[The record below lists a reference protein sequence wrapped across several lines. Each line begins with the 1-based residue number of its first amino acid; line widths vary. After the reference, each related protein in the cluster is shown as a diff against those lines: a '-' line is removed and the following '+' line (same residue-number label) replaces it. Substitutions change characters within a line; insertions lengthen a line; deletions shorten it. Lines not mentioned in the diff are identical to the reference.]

1 VILHGLAG
9 DCRAFRGFIGFSHGG
24 RLSRLGSPTSEPF
37 AMSIA
42 PQLRNLNI
50 DLPACP
56 NTLVKLS
63 LLMADENCS
72 TEQLAGLIETDMALS
87 SAVVRTVNSALF
99 GLLKRVETVH
109 EGIRYL
115 GMAQV
120 AGLTYEIGLR
130 GAFPPSPILQDIWD
144 KAGVRGLAMSR
155 IARQLDVDPW
165 LAQTTGLFAEAGRAV
180 LFAYD
185 RQRYVTLEADP
196 SDEALLC
203 AAEIE
208 AFGVSHS
215 ALGAAMVQSWGL
227 SREVADAVRAR
238 PNTPSQWTQ
247 ERPAVQKLLTIG
259 AAVDALLLNPMR
271 QADPKAV
278 WAELEPV
285 SEQVG
290 LHFQAFQLATMRV
303 CERLNLIT

>member
-1 VILHGLAG
+1 M
-9 DCRAFRGFIGFSHGG
+9 
-24 RLSRLGSPTSEPF
+24 T
-37 AMSIA
+37 IA

-56 NTLVKLS
+56 STLVKLS
-63 LLMADENCS
+63 LLMAEEDS
-72 TEQLAGLIETDMALS
+72 SVDQLAALIETDMALS

-120 AGLTYEIGLR
+120 ASLTYEIGLR
-130 GAFPPSPILQDIWD
+130 CAFPPSPLLQKIWD
-144 KAGVRGLAMSR
+144 RAGIRGLAMGR

-165 LAQTTGLFAEAGRAV
+165 QAHTAGLFAETGRAV
-180 LFAYD
+180 LYAYD
-185 RQRYVTLEADP
+185 RQRYQELDNAQNQ

-215 ALGAAMVQSWGL
+215 ALGAALCQSWGL
-227 SREVADAVRAR
+227 HRDVADSVRAR

-247 ERPAVQKLLTIG
+247 ERPPVQKLLTIG
-259 AAVDALLLNPMR
+259 AAVDALLL
-271 QADPKAV
+271 DPTRASDPQAV
-278 WAELEPV
+278 WHELEPV
-285 SEQVG
+285 AHQVG

-303 CERLNLIT
+303 CERLNLPGNNEG

>member
-1 VILHGLAG
+1 
-9 DCRAFRGFIGFSHGG
+9 
-24 RLSRLGSPTSEPF
+24 
-37 AMSIA
+37 MSIS

-56 NTLVKLS
+56 STLVKLS
-63 LLMADENCS
+63 LLMADENSS
-72 TEQLAGLIETDMALS
+72 TDQLAALIETDMALS

-130 GAFPPSPILQDIWD
+130 GAFPPSPLLQSIWD
-144 KAGVRGLAMSR
+144 RAGVRGLAMGR

-165 LAQTTGLFAEAGRAV
+165 QAHTAGLFAESGRAV
-180 LFAYD
+180 LYAYD
-185 RQRYVTLEADP
+185 RQRYATLEVDP
-196 SDEALLC
+196 SDESLLC

-215 ALGAAMVQSWGL
+215 ALGGALCQSWGL
-227 SREVADAVRAR
+227 SREVTDSVRAR
-238 PNTPSQWTQ
+238 PNAPTQWAQ

-259 AAVDALLLNPMR
+259 AAVDALLLNPVR
-271 QADPKAV
+271 SNDPAGV
-278 WAELEPV
+278 WADLEPV
-285 SEQVG
+285 SHQVG

-303 CERLNLIT
+303 CERLNIGQNEA

>member
-1 VILHGLAG
+1 
-9 DCRAFRGFIGFSHGG
+9 
-24 RLSRLGSPTSEPF
+24 
-37 AMSIA
+37 MSIA

-56 NTLVKLS
+56 STLVKLS
-63 LLMADENCS
+63 LLMADENS
-72 TEQLAGLIETDMALS
+72 SIDQLAALIETDMALS

-99 GLLKRVETVH
+99 GLLKRVESVH

-130 GAFPPSPILQDIWD
+130 GAFPPSPLLQNIWD
-144 KAGVRGLAMSR
+144 RAGVRGLAMGR

-165 LAQTTGLFAEAGRAV
+165 LAHTTGLFAESGRAV
-180 LFAYD
+180 LYAHD
-185 RQRYVTLEADP
+185 RQRYTELDAHQQ
-196 SDEALLC
+196 DEALLC

-215 ALGAAMVQSWGL
+215 ALGAALCQSWGL
-227 SREVADAVRAR
+227 SRDVADTVRAR
-238 PNTPSQWTQ
+238 PNARSEWPQ

-259 AAVDALLLNPMR
+259 AAVDALLLHPSG
-271 QADPKAV
+271 QADAEAV

-285 SEQVG
+285 AQEVG

-303 CERLNLIT
+303 CERLNLSQIGSTGG

>member
-1 VILHGLAG
+1 
-9 DCRAFRGFIGFSHGG
+9 
-24 RLSRLGSPTSEPF
+24 
-37 AMSIA
+37 MSIA
-42 PQLRNLNI
+42 PQLRSLNI

-56 NTLVKLS
+56 STLVKLS
-63 LLMADENCS
+63 LLMADDS
-72 TEQLAGLIETDMALS
+72 SSIDQLSALIETDMALS

-130 GAFPPSPILQDIWD
+130 GAFPPSPLLQAIWD
-144 KAGVRGLAMSR
+144 RAGIRGLAMGR
-155 IARQLDVDPW
+155 VARQLDVDPW
-165 LAQTTGLFAEAGRAV
+165 QAHTTGLFAESGRAV
-180 LFAYD
+180 LYAYD
-185 RQRYVTLEADP
+185 RERYTALDNDHSAEAD
-196 SDEALLC
+196 LC
-203 AAEIE
+203 AAETE

-215 ALGAAMVQSWGL
+215 ALGAALVQSWGL
-227 SREVADAVRAR
+227 SRDVADCVRAR
-238 PNTPSQWTQ
+238 PHTTDEWLA

-259 AAVDALLLNPMR
+259 AAVDKLLL
-271 QADPKAV
+271 DPTAQSDPTAV

-285 SEQVG
+285 AHQVG

-303 CERLNLIT
+303 CERLNLTTTEG

>member
-1 VILHGLAG
+1 
-9 DCRAFRGFIGFSHGG
+9 
-24 RLSRLGSPTSEPF
+24 
-37 AMSIA
+37 MSIA
-42 PQLRNLNI
+42 PQLRSLNI

-56 NTLVKLS
+56 STLVKLS
-63 LLMADENCS
+63 LLMADES
-72 TEQLAGLIETDMALS
+72 SSIDQLSALIETDMALS

-130 GAFPPSPILQDIWD
+130 GAFPPSPLLQAIWD
-144 KAGVRGLAMSR
+144 RAGIRGLAMGR
-155 IARQLDVDPW
+155 VARQLDVDPW
-165 LAQTTGLFAEAGRAV
+165 QAHTAGLFAESGRAV
-180 LFAYD
+180 LYAYD
-185 RQRYVTLEADP
+185 RERYTTLDKEHSQEPD
-196 SDEALLC
+196 LC
-203 AAEIE
+203 AAETE

-215 ALGAAMVQSWGL
+215 ALGAALVQSWGL
-227 SREVADAVRAR
+227 SRDVADCVRAR
-238 PNTPSQWTQ
+238 PHTTNEWLA

-259 AAVDALLLNPMR
+259 AAVDKLLL
-271 QADPKAV
+271 DPTAQSDPTAV

-285 SEQVG
+285 AHQVG

-303 CERLNLIT
+303 CERLNLTTTEC

>member
-1 VILHGLAG
+1 
-9 DCRAFRGFIGFSHGG
+9 
-24 RLSRLGSPTSEPF
+24 
-37 AMSIA
+37 MSIA

-56 NTLVKLS
+56 STLVKLS
-63 LLMADENCS
+63 LLMAEESSSID
-72 TEQLAGLIETDMALS
+72 QLSALIETDMALS

-130 GAFPPSPILQDIWD
+130 GAFPPSPLLQNIWD
-144 KAGVRGLAMSR
+144 RAGIRGLAMGR

-165 LAQTTGLFAEAGRAV
+165 QAHTTGLFAESGRAV
-180 LFAYD
+180 LYAYD
-185 RQRYVTLEADP
+185 RQRYQALDTEHHEEAT
-196 SDEALLC
+196 LC
-203 AAEIE
+203 AAEVE

-215 ALGAAMVQSWGL
+215 ALGAALCQSWGL
-227 SREVADAVRAR
+227 SRDVADCVRAR
-238 PNTPSQWTQ
+238 PIAPSQWTQ
-247 ERPAVQKLLTIG
+247 ERPPVQKLLTIG
-259 AAVDALLLNPMR
+259 AAVDKLLLDPT
-271 QADPKAV
+271 QAGDPNAV
-278 WAELEPV
+278 WQELEPV
-285 SEQVG
+285 AHQVG

-303 CERLNLIT
+303 CERLNVSQGEG

>member
-1 VILHGLAG
+1 M
-9 DCRAFRGFIGFSHGG
+9 
-24 RLSRLGSPTSEPF
+24 T
-37 AMSIA
+37 IA

-56 NTLVKLS
+56 STLVKLS
-63 LLMADENCS
+63 LLMAEEDS
-72 TEQLAGLIETDMALS
+72 SIDQLSSLIETDMALS

-130 GAFPPSPILQDIWD
+130 GAFPPSPLLQQIWD
-144 KAGVRGLAMSR
+144 RAGVRGLAMGR

-165 LAQTTGLFAEAGRAV
+165 QAHTSGLFAETGRAV
-180 LFAYD
+180 LYAYD
-185 RQRYVTLEADP
+185 RQRYQALEADTH
-196 SDEALLC
+196 DEALLC

-215 ALGAAMVQSWGL
+215 ALGAALCQSWGL
-227 SREVADAVRAR
+227 SRDVADSVRAR

-259 AAVDALLLNPMR
+259 AAVDALLLHPDRSN
-271 QADPKAV
+271 DPQAV
-278 WAELEPV
+278 WAELEPIAH
-285 SEQVG
+285 QVG
-290 LHFQAFQLATMRV
+290 LHFEAFKLATMRV
-303 CERLNLIT
+303 CERLNLSQGEG

>member
-1 VILHGLAG
+1 
-9 DCRAFRGFIGFSHGG
+9 
-24 RLSRLGSPTSEPF
+24 
-37 AMSIA
+37 MSID

-56 NTLVKLS
+56 STLVKLS
-63 LLMADENCS
+63 LLMADDDC
-72 TEQLAGLIETDMALS
+72 TVDQLAALIETDMALS
-87 SAVVRTVNSALF
+87 SAIVRTVNSALF

-130 GAFPPSPILQDIWD
+130 GAFPPSPLLQSIWD
-144 KAGVRGLAMSR
+144 RAGIRGLAMGR

-165 LAQTTGLFAEAGRAV
+165 LAHTAGLFAESGRAV
-180 LFAYD
+180 LYAYD
-185 RQRYVTLEADP
+185 QTRYAALESGHDE
-196 SDEALLC
+196 EALLC

-215 ALGAAMVQSWGL
+215 ALGAALCQSWGL
-227 SREVADAVRAR
+227 SRDVADSVRAR
-238 PNTPSQWTQ
+238 PSAPSQWPQ
-247 ERPAVQKLLTIG
+247 ERDTVQKLLTIG
-259 AAVDALLLNPMR
+259 TAVDALLLNPT
-271 QADPKAV
+271 QAADPQGV
-278 WAELEPV
+278 WQSLEPLAQ
-285 SEQVG
+285 QVG

-303 CERLNLIT
+303 CERLNMTREG

>member
-1 VILHGLAG
+1 M
-9 DCRAFRGFIGFSHGG
+9 
-24 RLSRLGSPTSEPF
+24 T
-37 AMSIA
+37 IA

-56 NTLVKLS
+56 STLVKLS
-63 LLMADENCS
+63 LLMAEEDS
-72 TEQLAGLIETDMALS
+72 SIDQLASLIETDMALS

-130 GAFPPSPILQDIWD
+130 GAFPPSPLLQQIWD
-144 KAGVRGLAMSR
+144 RAGVRGLAMGR

-165 LAQTTGLFAEAGRAV
+165 QAHTSGLFAETGRAV
-180 LFAYD
+180 LYAYD
-185 RQRYVTLEADP
+185 RQRYQALDVDGN
-196 SDEALLC
+196 DEALLC

-215 ALGAAMVQSWGL
+215 ALGAALCQSWGL
-227 SREVADAVRAR
+227 SRDVSDSVRAR

-259 AAVDALLLNPMR
+259 TAVDALLLNPDR
-271 QADPKAV
+271 SGDPQAV

-285 SEQVG
+285 AHQVG
-290 LHFQAFQLATMRV
+290 LHFEAFKLATMRV
-303 CERLNLIT
+303 CERLNMSQGEG

>member
-1 VILHGLAG
+1 
-9 DCRAFRGFIGFSHGG
+9 
-24 RLSRLGSPTSEPF
+24 
-37 AMSIA
+37 MSIA

-56 NTLVKLS
+56 STLVKLS
-63 LLMADENCS
+63 LLMADEDCS
-72 TEQLAGLIETDMALS
+72 VDQLAALIETDMALS

-130 GAFPPSPILQDIWD
+130 GAFPPSPLLQNIWD
-144 KAGVRGLAMSR
+144 RAGIRGLAMGR

-165 LAQTTGLFAEAGRAV
+165 QAHTAGLFAESGRAV
-180 LFAYD
+180 LYAYD
-185 RQRYVTLEADP
+185 RQRYATLDTNQ
-196 SDEALLC
+196 SDESLLC

-215 ALGAAMVQSWGL
+215 ALGAALCQSWGL
-227 SREVADAVRAR
+227 SREVSDSVRAR
-238 PNTPSQWTQ
+238 PNATSQWTQ

-259 AAVDALLLNPMR
+259 AAVDSLLLNPTSN
-271 QADPKAV
+271 DPASV

-285 SEQVG
+285 AHQVG

-303 CERLNLIT
+303 CERLNIPQAEG

>member
-1 VILHGLAG
+1 
-9 DCRAFRGFIGFSHGG
+9 
-24 RLSRLGSPTSEPF
+24 
-37 AMSIA
+37 MSIA

-56 NTLVKLS
+56 STLVKLS
-63 LLMADENCS
+63 LLMAEEDS
-72 TEQLAGLIETDMALS
+72 SIDQLAALIETDMALS

-130 GAFPPSPILQDIWD
+130 GAFPPSPLLQQIWD
-144 KAGVRGLAMSR
+144 RAGIRGLAMGR

-165 LAQTTGLFAEAGRAV
+165 QAHTAGLFAETGRAV
-180 LFAYD
+180 LYAYD
-185 RQRYVTLEADP
+185 RQRYQTLDTEQ

-215 ALGAAMVQSWGL
+215 ALGAALCQSWGL
-227 SREVADAVRAR
+227 SRDVADSVRAR

-259 AAVDALLLNPMR
+259 AAVDALLL
-271 QADPKAV
+271 DPTRAV
-278 WAELEPV
+278 DPDSVWKELEPIAH
-285 SEQVG
+285 QVG

-303 CERLNLIT
+303 CERLNLPNGEN

>member
-1 VILHGLAG
+1 
-9 DCRAFRGFIGFSHGG
+9 
-24 RLSRLGSPTSEPF
+24 
-37 AMSIA
+37 MSIP

-56 NTLVKLS
+56 STLVKLS

-72 TEQLAGLIETDMALS
+72 TDQLAALIETDMALS

-130 GAFPPSPILQDIWD
+130 GAFPPSPVLQSIWD
-144 KAGVRGLAMSR
+144 RAGVRGLAMGR

-165 LAQTTGLFAEAGRAV
+165 LAHTAGLFAESGRAV
-180 LFAYD
+180 LYAHD
-185 RQRYVTLEADP
+185 PQRYSTLQADP
-196 SDEALLC
+196 SDETALC
-203 AAEIE
+203 AAEID

-215 ALGAAMVQSWGL
+215 ALGAALCQSWGL
-227 SREVADAVRAR
+227 AREVTDSVRVR
-238 PNTPSQWTQ
+238 PSDTSQWSH

-259 AAVDALLLNPMR
+259 AAVDALLLDPVRSANPADVWR
-271 QADPKAV
+271 Q
-278 WAELEPV
+278 LEPL
-285 SEQVG
+285 SHQVG

-303 CERLNLIT
+303 CERLNIPQNEG

>member
-1 VILHGLAG
+1 
-9 DCRAFRGFIGFSHGG
+9 
-24 RLSRLGSPTSEPF
+24 
-37 AMSIA
+37 MSIA

-56 NTLVKLS
+56 STLVKLS
-63 LLMADENCS
+63 LLMAEEDS
-72 TEQLAGLIETDMALS
+72 SIDQLAALIETDMALS

-130 GAFPPSPILQDIWD
+130 GAFPPSPLLQNIWD
-144 KAGVRGLAMSR
+144 RAGVRGLAMGR

-165 LAQTTGLFAEAGRAV
+165 QAHTSGLFAETGRAV
-180 LFAYD
+180 LYAYD
-185 RQRYVTLEADP
+185 RQRYQELDNEQ
-196 SDEALLC
+196 SDESLLC

-215 ALGAAMVQSWGL
+215 ALGAALCQSWGL
-227 SREVADAVRAR
+227 SRDVADSVRAR
-238 PNTPSQWTQ
+238 PNGREQWAQ
-247 ERPAVQKLLTIG
+247 ERPGVQKLLTIG
-259 AAVDALLLNPMR
+259 AAVDALLLNPTTS
-271 QADPKAV
+271 ADPDAV
-278 WAELEPV
+278 WQELEPV
-285 SEQVG
+285 AQQVG

-303 CERLNLIT
+303 CERLNIPQGEG

>member
-1 VILHGLAG
+1 
-9 DCRAFRGFIGFSHGG
+9 
-24 RLSRLGSPTSEPF
+24 
-37 AMSIA
+37 MSIA

-56 NTLVKLS
+56 STLVKLS
-63 LLMADENCS
+63 LLMADDDC
-72 TEQLAGLIETDMALS
+72 TVDQLAALIETDMALS
-87 SAVVRTVNSALF
+87 SAIVRTVNSALF

-130 GAFPPSPILQDIWD
+130 GAFPPSPLLQSIWD
-144 KAGVRGLAMSR
+144 RAGIRGLAMGR

-165 LAQTTGLFAEAGRAV
+165 LAHTAGLFAESGRAV
-180 LFAYD
+180 LYAYD
-185 RQRYVTLEADP
+185 QTRYAALESGHDE
-196 SDEALLC
+196 EALLC

-215 ALGAAMVQSWGL
+215 ALGAALCQSWGL
-227 SREVADAVRAR
+227 SRDVADSVRAR
-238 PNTPSQWTQ
+238 PSAPSQWPQ
-247 ERPAVQKLLTIG
+247 ERDTVQKLLTIG
-259 AAVDALLLNPMR
+259 TAVDALLLNPT
-271 QADPKAV
+271 QAADPQGV
-278 WAELEPV
+278 WQSLEPLAQ
-285 SEQVG
+285 QVG

-303 CERLNLIT
+303 CERLNLAQGEG

>member
-1 VILHGLAG
+1 
-9 DCRAFRGFIGFSHGG
+9 
-24 RLSRLGSPTSEPF
+24 
-37 AMSIA
+37 MSIP

-63 LLMADENCS
+63 LLMADDNCS
-72 TEQLAGLIETDMALS
+72 VDQLASFIETDMALS

-109 EGIRYL
+109 DGIRYL

-120 AGLTYEIGLR
+120 ASLTYEIGLR
-130 GAFPPSPILQDIWD
+130 GAFPPSPILQQIWD
-144 KAGVRGLAMSR
+144 RAGVRGLAMGR

-165 LAQTTGLFAEAGRAV
+165 PAHTAGLFAEAGRAV

-185 RQRYVTLEADP
+185 RDRYLSLNAAANDND
-196 SDEALLC
+196 SDEALMC
-203 AAEIE
+203 ATEIE

-227 SREVADAVRAR
+227 SRDVADTVRAR
-238 PNTPSQWTQ
+238 PNGPAQWTL
-247 ERPAVQKLLTIG
+247 ERAPVQRLLTIG
-259 AAVDALLLNPMR
+259 AAVEALLLSPHR
-271 QADPKAV
+271 TTSPAAV
-278 WAELEPV
+278 WKDLEPV
-285 SEQVG
+285 ATQVG

-303 CERLNLIT
+303 CERLNMQG

>member
-1 VILHGLAG
+1 
-9 DCRAFRGFIGFSHGG
+9 
-24 RLSRLGSPTSEPF
+24 
-37 AMSIA
+37 MSIA

-56 NTLVKLS
+56 STLVKLS
-63 LLMADENCS
+63 LLMAEEDCS
-72 TEQLAGLIETDMALS
+72 IDQLASLIETDMALS

-130 GAFPPSPILQDIWD
+130 GAFPPSPLLQTIWD
-144 KAGVRGLAMSR
+144 RAGVRGLAMGR

-165 LAQTTGLFAEAGRAV
+165 HAHTVGLFAESGRAV
-180 LFAYD
+180 LYAYD
-185 RQRYVTLEADP
+185 RQRYATLDTEAT
-196 SDEALLC
+196 DEALLC
-203 AAEIE
+203 AAEID

-215 ALGAAMVQSWGL
+215 ALGAALCQSWGL
-227 SREVADAVRAR
+227 SRDIADSVRAR
-238 PNTPSQWTQ
+238 PNTPSQWAQ

-259 AAVDALLLNPMR
+259 AAVDKLLLAPLAS
-271 QADPKAV
+271 ADTV
-278 WAELEPV
+278 WQELEPV
-285 SEQVG
+285 ANQVG

-303 CERLNLIT
+303 CERLNLPQGEN

>member
-1 VILHGLAG
+1 
-9 DCRAFRGFIGFSHGG
+9 
-24 RLSRLGSPTSEPF
+24 
-37 AMSIA
+37 MSIA

-56 NTLVKLS
+56 STLVKLS

-72 TEQLAGLIETDMALS
+72 TEQLAALIETDMALS

-130 GAFPPSPILQDIWD
+130 GAFPPSPLLQSIWD
-144 KAGVRGLAMSR
+144 RAGVRGLAMGR

-165 LAQTTGLFAEAGRAV
+165 QAHTAGLFAESGRAV
-180 LFAYD
+180 LYAYD
-185 RQRYVTLEADP
+185 RQRYAELDTDHG
-196 SDEALLC
+196 DESLLC

-215 ALGAAMVQSWGL
+215 QLGAALCQSWGL
-227 SREVADAVRAR
+227 AREISDSVRAR
-238 PNTPSQWTQ
+238 PNTASQWTQ
-247 ERPAVQKLLTIG
+247 ERPGVQKLLTIG
-259 AAVDALLLNPMR
+259 AAVDNLLLNPTR
-271 QADPKAV
+271 SADPATV

-285 SEQVG
+285 SHQVG

-303 CERLNLIT
+303 CERLNIPQNEG

>member
-1 VILHGLAG
+1 M
-9 DCRAFRGFIGFSHGG
+9 
-24 RLSRLGSPTSEPF
+24 T
-37 AMSIA
+37 IA

-56 NTLVKLS
+56 STLVKLS
-63 LLMADENCS
+63 LLMAEEDS
-72 TEQLAGLIETDMALS
+72 SIDQLSSLIETDMALS

-130 GAFPPSPILQDIWD
+130 GAFPPSPLLQQIWD
-144 KAGVRGLAMSR
+144 RAGIRGLAMGR

-165 LAQTTGLFAEAGRAV
+165 QAHTSGLFAETGRAV
-180 LFAYD
+180 LYAYD
-185 RQRYVTLEADP
+185 RQRYQALEV
-196 SDEALLC
+196 SGNDEALLC

-215 ALGAAMVQSWGL
+215 ALGAALCQSWGL
-227 SREVADAVRAR
+227 SRDVSDSVRAR
-238 PNTPSQWTQ
+238 PNAPSQWSQ

-259 AAVDALLLNPMR
+259 AAVDVLLLNTD
-271 QADPKAV
+271 QSADPQAV
-278 WAELEPV
+278 WAELEPIAH
-285 SEQVG
+285 QVG
-290 LHFQAFQLATMRV
+290 LHFDAFKLATMRV
-303 CERLNLIT
+303 CERLNLSQGEG

>member
-1 VILHGLAG
+1 
-9 DCRAFRGFIGFSHGG
+9 
-24 RLSRLGSPTSEPF
+24 
-37 AMSIA
+37 MSIA

-56 NTLVKLS
+56 STLVKLS
-63 LLMADENCS
+63 LLMAEENS
-72 TEQLAGLIETDMALS
+72 SIDQLSALIETDMALS

-130 GAFPPSPILQDIWD
+130 GAFPPSPLLQSIWD
-144 KAGVRGLAMSR
+144 RAGIRGLAMGR

-165 LAQTTGLFAEAGRAV
+165 QAHTAGLFAESGRAV
-180 LFAYD
+180 LYAYD
-185 RQRYVTLEADP
+185 RQRYATLDTNQG
-196 SDEALLC
+196 DEAMLC

-215 ALGAAMVQSWGL
+215 ALGAALCQSWGL
-227 SREVADAVRAR
+227 SRDIADSVRAR
-238 PNTPSQWTQ
+238 PNVPSQWAQ
-247 ERPAVQKLLTIG
+247 ERPPVQKLLTIG
-259 AAVDALLLNPMR
+259 AAVDKLLLNPV
-271 QADPKAV
+271 QASNPDAV
-278 WAELEPV
+278 WQELEPV
-285 SEQVG
+285 AHQVG

-303 CERLNLIT
+303 CERLNIPQNEG

>member
-1 VILHGLAG
+1 
-9 DCRAFRGFIGFSHGG
+9 
-24 RLSRLGSPTSEPF
+24 
-37 AMSIA
+37 MSIS

-56 NTLVKLS
+56 STLVKLS
-63 LLMADENCS
+63 LLMADENSS
-72 TEQLAGLIETDMALS
+72 TDQLAALIETDMALS

-130 GAFPPSPILQDIWD
+130 GAFPPSPLLQSIWD
-144 KAGVRGLAMSR
+144 RAGVRGLAMGR

-165 LAQTTGLFAEAGRAV
+165 QAHTAGLFAESGRAV
-180 LFAYD
+180 LYAYD
-185 RQRYVTLEADP
+185 RQRYAALEVDP
-196 SDEALLC
+196 SDESMLC

-215 ALGAAMVQSWGL
+215 ALGGALCQSWGL
-227 SREVADAVRAR
+227 SREVTDSVRAR
-238 PNTPSQWTQ
+238 PNSPSQWAQ

-259 AAVDALLLNPMR
+259 AAVDALLLNPVR
-271 QADPKAV
+271 SGDPAGV

-285 SEQVG
+285 SHQVG

-303 CERLNLIT
+303 CERLNIPQNEN

>member
-1 VILHGLAG
+1 
-9 DCRAFRGFIGFSHGG
+9 
-24 RLSRLGSPTSEPF
+24 
-37 AMSIA
+37 MSIA

-56 NTLVKLS
+56 STLVKLS

-72 TEQLAGLIETDMALS
+72 TDQLASLIETDMALS

-130 GAFPPSPILQDIWD
+130 GAFPPSPLLQNIWD
-144 KAGVRGLAMSR
+144 RAGIRGLAMGR

-165 LAQTTGLFAEAGRAV
+165 LSHTAGLFAESGRAV

-185 RQRYVTLEADP
+185 RQRYTSLDTDG

-215 ALGAAMVQSWGL
+215 ALGAALCQSWGL
-227 SREVADAVRAR
+227 SREVSDSVRAR
-238 PNTPSQWTQ
+238 PNSASQWTQ

-259 AAVDALLLNPMR
+259 AAVDKLLLNPLGNT
-271 QADPKAV
+271 DPQAV

-285 SEQVG
+285 AHQVG

-303 CERLNLIT
+303 CERLNIPQSEG

>member
-1 VILHGLAG
+1 M
-9 DCRAFRGFIGFSHGG
+9 
-24 RLSRLGSPTSEPF
+24 T
-37 AMSIA
+37 IA

-56 NTLVKLS
+56 GTLVKLS
-63 LLMADENCS
+63 LLMADENS
-72 TEQLAGLIETDMALS
+72 SIDQLSALIETDMALS

-130 GAFPPSPILQDIWD
+130 GAFPPSPLLQQIWD
-144 KAGVRGLAMSR
+144 RAGVRGLAMGR
-155 IARQLDVDPW
+155 IARQMDVDPW
-165 LAQTTGLFAEAGRAV
+165 QAHTSGLFAETGRAV
-180 LFAYD
+180 LYAYD
-185 RQRYVTLEADP
+185 RPRYQALDVND

-215 ALGAAMVQSWGL
+215 ALGAALCQSWGL
-227 SREVADAVRAR
+227 SREVSDSVRAR
-238 PNTPSQWTQ
+238 PNAPSQWIQ
-247 ERPAVQKLLTIG
+247 ERPTVQKLLVIG
-259 AAVDALLLNPMR
+259 AAVDALLLK
-271 QADPKAV
+271 ADRSGDPQAV
-278 WAELEPV
+278 WADLEPV
-285 SEQVG
+285 AHQVG
-290 LHFQAFQLATMRV
+290 LHVEAFKLATMRV
-303 CERLNLIT
+303 CERLNMSQGEP

>member
-1 VILHGLAG
+1 
-9 DCRAFRGFIGFSHGG
+9 
-24 RLSRLGSPTSEPF
+24 
-37 AMSIA
+37 MSIS

-56 NTLVKLS
+56 QTLVKLS
-63 LLMADENCS
+63 LLMADDDAS
-72 TEQLAGLIETDMALS
+72 IDQMASLIETDMALS
-87 SAVVRTVNSALF
+87 AAVVRTVNSALF
-99 GLLKRVETVH
+99 GLLKRVESVH
-109 EGIRYL
+109 DGIRYL

-130 GAFPPSPILQDIWD
+130 GAFPPSPLLQTIWD
-144 KAGVRGLAMSR
+144 RAGVRGLAMGR

-165 LAQTTGLFAEAGRAV
+165 QAHTAGLFAETGRAV
-180 LFAYD
+180 LYAYD
-185 RQRYVTLEADP
+185 RQRYQTLDTEQ

-215 ALGAAMVQSWGL
+215 ALGAALCQSWGL
-227 SREVADAVRAR
+227 SRDVADSVRAR
-238 PNTPSQWTQ
+238 PNTHSQWTQ

-259 AAVDALLLNPMR
+259 AAVDALLL
-271 QADPKAV
+271 DPTRAV
-278 WAELEPV
+278 DPDSVWKELEPIAH
-285 SEQVG
+285 QVG

-303 CERLNLIT
+303 CERLNLPNGEN